1 MGMSSAL
8 ESLCGIIAPPVVGWL
23 TESAGT
29 YLGYWHCTAL
39 QCLHST
45 PIVSIN
51 GSDSMRV

>member
-29 YLGYWHCTAL
+29 NCTA
-39 QCLHST
+39 LHST